1 MAIDTVSC
9 LKSFVAVAEC
19 QSFTKAA
26 RKLYLS
32 TSVVTKQIQN
42 LESELGVVLFTR
54 TTRQLCLTQAGDI
67 YLKEAINILDKIK
80 NAYNIVHNISS
91 EPQGDIKIAIPGFVQ
106 VNKILSLVAR
116 FLQKY
121 PKVNLII
128 TNDQSPFQLYD
139 RNMDIV
145 ISETKVNTHQL
156 VRHELIKI
164 RKNVFAAP
172 KYLKQHGTPK
182 TTEDLRH
189 HNCLISQLVTPN
201 HEWLFANDTKV
212 KVSGNYTQVTGIS
225 LVPAAVLGIGLIW
238 TANFLVE
245 KELENG
251 ELQLVD
257 IEPGSSLI
265 SVYLY
270 HLPVTYTGL
279 IKLFVDWIKK
289 EITEHFANKV

>member
-19 QSFTKAA
+19 ESFTQAA

-54 TTRQLCLTQAGDI
+54 TTRQLCLTPAGDV

-80 NAYNIVHNISS
+80 NAYNIVHNISA
-91 EPQGDIKIAIPGFVQ
+91 EPQGDIKIAIPGFAQ
-106 VNKILSLVAR
+106 VGKVLSLIAR

-139 RNMDIV
+139 KAMDIV
-145 ISETKVNTHQL
+145 ISETKINTHQL
-156 VRHELIKI
+156 VRHRLLQIK
-164 RKNVFAAP
+164 KSVFAAP
-172 KYLKQHGTPK
+172 EYLKQHGIPK
-182 TTEDLRH
+182 TTEDLRK
-189 HNCLISQLVTPN
+189 HNCLINQVVTPT

-212 KVSGNYTQVTGIS
+212 KVSGNYTLLAGVS

-238 TANFLVE
+238 TPNFLVE
-245 KELENG
+245 KEIENG
-251 ELQLVD
+251 ELQSVD
-257 IEPGSSLI
+257 IEPGQSLI
-265 SVYLY
+265 PIYLY

-279 IKLFVDWIKK
+279 IKLFIDWVKK
-289 EITEHFANKV
+289 ETTEHFANEL